1 MVNGWWWRC
10 ANGTPCKACREREGQ
25 FFPLSVPFQQIH
37 DNCVCYPELSEVE
50 DPEYSEML
58 PEEEISGLQRISFE
72 TNEPAAEVPQIGDE
86 DLKFIM
92 PQSPDAGLGEL
103 RQVPII
109 QKDENSMKYFS
120 SFDELWSNCEPFLGN
135 GTRLYVE
142 KAGQKRAFSTRRE
155 LSILDR
161 WAGGATIVTGGAER
175 AMLFKAEMPQQCIK
189 DAKAVFVAASP
200 NRIEVARGVPLAGE
214 GRRLFRKSILEPAGL
229 QEEET
234 GFLYL
239 VPRCLNREP
248 RAEEI
253 DAWRPWVLQ
262 QLQTMNPRVVVSLG
276 KAAAEVGLA
285 GIAMPHPHA
294 VLRHGDSGE
303 LVRKAKRLKEALAG
317 AQNIDLNLNSWNLK
331 EVPVVGE
338 EFHAPIFK
346 ADEERRLVLGVIAES
361 DMVDAQGDVMSARTI
376 EDMAHDYMIRSRKFD
391 DRHNWKQVAAMLVES
406 WIVREDT
413 ILFGQPV
420 KAISWVIAV
429 KVFDD
434 VIWQKIKSGVYKAFS
449 IGGKGVRVPRV
460 RFA

>member
-1 MVNGWWWRC
+1 M
-10 ANGTPCKACREREGQ
+10 
-25 FFPLSVPFQQIH
+25 
-37 DNCVCYPELSEVE
+37 SEVE
-50 DPEYSEML
+50 NPEYFEMM
-58 PEEEISGLQRISFE
+58 PEEEIPGLQRIGFE
-72 TNEPAAEVPQIGDE
+72 TNEPAPEPPQIGDE

-92 PQSPDAGLGEL
+92 PLSPDAGLGEM
-103 RQVPII
+103 RQIPTF
-109 QKDENSMKYFS
+109 QKDVNSMKYFS
-120 SFDELWSNCEPFLGN
+120 SFDELWAHCEPSLGN
-135 GTRLYVE
+135 GTSFYVE
-142 KAGQKRAFSTRRE
+142 KAGQRREFATRRE

-161 WAGGATIVTGGAER
+161 WAGGATIVKGGAER
-175 AMLFKAEMPQQCIK
+175 AVLLKAEIQPLRVAN
-189 DAKAVFVAASP
+189 AKAVFVAASP

-214 GRRLFRKSILEPAGL
+214 GRRLFRKSILEPTGL

-248 RAEEI
+248 RAEEV
-253 DAWRPWVLQ
+253 DAWRPWILQ
-262 QLQTMNPRVVVSLG
+262 QLQTMNPRVVVALG
-276 KAAAEVGLA
+276 KAAAEAGLA
-285 GIAMPHPHA
+285 GITMPHPHA
-294 VLRHGDSGE
+294 VLRRGDSGE
-303 LVRKAKRLKEALAG
+303 LARKVKRLKEALAE

-331 EVPVVGE
+331 EVPVVGD

-346 ADEERRLVLGVIAES
+346 ADEERRLVYGVIAES

-413 ILFGQPV
+413 TLFGQPV

>member
-1 MVNGWWWRC
+1 
-10 ANGTPCKACREREGQ
+10 
-25 FFPLSVPFQQIH
+25 
-37 DNCVCYPELSEVE
+37 
-50 DPEYSEML
+50 
-58 PEEEISGLQRISFE
+58 
-72 TNEPAAEVPQIGDE
+72 
-86 DLKFIM
+86 
-92 PQSPDAGLGEL
+92 
-103 RQVPII
+103 
-109 QKDENSMKYFS
+109 MKYFS
-120 SFDELWSNCEPFLGN
+120 SFDELWSNCGPFLGN

-142 KAGQKRAFSTRRE
+142 KAGQRRAFATRRE

-175 AMLFKAEMPQQCIK
+175 AVLFKAEMQPCGREN
-189 DAKAVFVAASP
+189 AKAVFVAASP

-248 RAEEI
+248 QAEEI

-262 QLQTMNPRVVVSLG
+262 QLQTMNPRVVVALG
-276 KAAAEVGLA
+276 KAAAEEGLA

-303 LVRKAKRLKEALAG
+303 LVRKAKRLKEVLAE

-331 EVPVVGE
+331 ELPIVGE

-346 ADEERRLVLGVIAES
+346 ADEERRLVYGVIAES
-361 DMVDAQGDVMSARTI
+361 DMIDAQGDVMNARTI

-413 ILFGQPV
+413 NLFGQPV
-420 KAISWVIAV
+420 KAISWVIGV

-434 VIWQKIKSGVYKAFS
+434 MIWQKIKSGVYKAFS